1 MGEWEGGMGIGGW
14 PKSVAVWAYR
24 LTECTAV
31 RRVGPSPSSD
41 ALLVACLAADPMC
54 KVACKTAERDSM
66 VMVAGEITTQA
77 EREGLGSRTQALV
90 RNSDHRV
97 VDAMLDACLT
107 ADPVS
112 KVAYETATKDSMA
125 KMAFGNHEKTKV
137 NLLREMELNITG
149 GQEEY
154 LEKESGEH
162 GEHESSKPP
171 RTMLASAPTMGL
183 ASMASTSPAS
193 RPRTRLASTPRT
205 SPLSTAIRVKAQ
217 PTACSLAYRP

>member
-1 MGEWEGGMGIGGW
+1 MAQGPNIHALFLFPHLGEWEGGMGIGGW

-31 RRVGPSPSSD
+31 RRVGPSSG
-41 ALLVACLAADPMC
+41 ALLDACLAADPMC

-90 RNSDHRV
+90 RNSDHGV
-97 VDAMLDACLT
+97 VDAVLDACLT

-112 KVAYETATKDSMA
+112 KVAYETATKDSMV
-125 KMAFGNHEKTKV
+125 KMVCGNHEKTKV

-162 GEHESSKPP
+162 GEHESSKQAEDE
-171 RTMLASAPTMGL
+171 ASKHAKDK
-183 ASMASTSPAS
+183 STEHGD
-193 RPRTRLASTPRT
+193 TG
-205 SPLSTAIRVKAQ
+205 Q
-217 PTACSLAYRP
+217 GTACSVLLGL